1 LDVEAFKK
9 NLKQQH
15 PENIFWVL
23 PNKNYFG
30 AVPTGIELAVRN
42 FPVRLSMKFKFVFN
56 VHTDI
61 VVKIYSI

>member
-1 LDVEAFKK
+1 MSDFGQKSAQ
-9 NLKQQH
+9 N
-15 PENIFWVL
+15 
-23 PNKNYFG
+23 NKRTDLLIGSFALSP

-42 FPVRLSMKFKFVFN
+42 FPVRLSMKFKIVFN